1 MSKVTMSETPE
12 IPEAEDPFAKRIA
25 ISIALLAVCLSFI
38 GNYGDNAKTDS
49 IIKTTAA
56 ANQWSYFQAKSIKQH
71 AYSLD
76 KDMLSALAPAA
87 IDTARR
93 DELLKAYDA
102 KIAIYDQEKKNIGFG
117 KKDASGAWVE
127 VLDDGKPVVSAL
139 QYEAEAAHG
148 ISINDRCD
156 LASLLLSLGV
166 ILSSVAILMKQ
177 QYVWIGGLV
186 VGFGGAVVGATA
198 FMM

>member
-1 MSKVTMSETPE
+1 MSETPE

-25 ISIALLAVCLSFI
+25 ISIALLAVCISFI

-56 ANQWSYFQAKSIKQH
+56 ANQWSYFQAKSVKQH
-71 AYSLD
+71 AYTLD
-76 KDMLSALAPAA
+76 KDILSVLAPGTVDAA
-87 IDTARR
+87 KR
-93 DELLKAYDA
+93 DELVKAYDA
-102 KIAIYDQEKKNIGFG
+102 KIAAYDQQKKDIGFG

-127 VLDDGKPVVSAL
+127 VMEDGKPVISAT
-139 QYEAEAAHG
+139 QYEQEAEHG
-148 ISINDRCD
+148 IKINDRCD

-166 ILSSVAILMKQ
+166 ILCSVAILMKHPF
-177 QYVWIGGLV
+177 VWIGGLV

-198 FMM
+198 FLM